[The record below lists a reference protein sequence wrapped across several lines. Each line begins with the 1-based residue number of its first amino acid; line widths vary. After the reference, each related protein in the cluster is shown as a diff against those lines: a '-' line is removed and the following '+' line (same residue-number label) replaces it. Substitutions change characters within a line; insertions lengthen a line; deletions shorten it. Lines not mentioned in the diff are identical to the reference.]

1 MNDDVQFQWTAPD
14 EGKHGILAASHTRE
28 KSIFCCADLWGGLL
42 QLALSGVFDF
52 SPTSCL
58 LQKDRSA
65 GGKTPIQS
73 IRERDMEFTSGFLL
87 SLSLCLDIGV
97 ANIAMITLA
106 MQRGYLQGFWLGLGT
121 CFGDLF
127 YAVLALAGM
136 TVLLQYEGVRWAL
149 WLGGSV
155 LLIGFAVKMLMAA
168 MSSHTALAIPSDVA
182 NRSYFKDFSRGVLLA
197 VSSPTAILWFAAVG
211 GTLISRAGGHG
222 TLSTGLFLSGFFSA
236 GVAWCAFIC
245 FAASH
250 GGRLLGDR
258 LLKYSYWIS
267 AAIFCYFAVYVI
279 LSGYHEFIGAGS
291 AQ

>member
-1 MNDDVQFQWTAPD
+1 
-14 EGKHGILAASHTRE
+14 
-28 KSIFCCADLWGGLL
+28 
-42 QLALSGVFDF
+42 
-52 SPTSCL
+52 
-58 LQKDRSA
+58 
-65 GGKTPIQS
+65 
-73 IRERDMEFTSGFLL
+73 
-87 SLSLCLDIGV
+87 
-97 ANIAMITLA
+97 

-136 TVLLQYEGVRWAL
+136 TVLLQYQWIRWAL
-149 WLGGSV
+149 WIGGSL
-155 LLIGFAVKMLMAA
+155 LLIGFAVKMVFSAIN
-168 MSSHTALAIPSDVA
+168 SHKSLALADEA
-182 NRSYFKDFSRGVLLA
+182 DNRSSLREFSRGVFLA

-222 TLSTGLFLSGFFSA
+222 SLSTAFFLSGFFSA

-258 LLKYSYWIS
+258 LLKYSYWVS

-279 LSGYHEFIGAGS
+279 GSGYQEFIVNAGHT
-291 AQ
+291 